1 MRFRDPRVQALLAA
15 LACFDLLPAG
25 FRNRDLREAVAPPRG
40 MSLDN
45 YNARQMTYDL
55 RRLRER
61 G

>member
-1 MRFRDPRVQALLAA
+1 MQALLAA